1 MTTDGTYDPAEDEL
15 YPSAVALVREDN
27 KASISF
33 VQRRLQIG
41 YNRAARLLDLMERLG
56 VVSAQDRLSGARTVI
71 SPFTP
76 MPMEPEVPTT
86 TTTTT
91 AGEPAPTRYHSMN
104 GKTPKNIVELVDD
117 LDGGV
122 FGQKIEHALHSV
134 AEGVIATGRAGKV
147 TLTFDL
153 KQIAN
158 SNQVAMKHKLAF
170 IRPTN
175 NGKTA
180 EENTTETPLY
190 VGVRGKLTL
199 FPESQPDMFKRENA
213 E

>member
-1 MTTDGTYDPAEDEL
+1 
-15 YPSAVALVREDN
+15 
-27 KASISF
+27 
-33 VQRRLQIG
+33 
-41 YNRAARLLDLMERLG
+41 
-56 VVSAQDRLSGARTVI
+56 
-71 SPFTP
+71 
-76 MPMEPEVPTT
+76 
-86 TTTTT
+86 
-91 AGEPAPTRYHSMN
+91 MN

-170 IRPTN
+170 VRPTN

-199 FPESQPDMFKRENA
+199 FPESQPDMFKRESA
-213 E
+213 D